1 MVTGPPKKTILIVDD
16 EFGILEVLE
25 SILRDAGYEVITAIN
40 GREALVRLS
49 ESKPNLVVTDF
60 MMPLLDGAGILQ
72 YMRAD
77 DGFRKIPVILASA
90 LSEKTISEQCSGY
103 DVFLRKPY
111 KTERL
116 IKEISRL
123 LNPNPGESEPSNN

>member
-72 YMRAD
+72 YMRAN
-77 DGFRKIPVILASA
+77 DGFRKTPVILASA
-90 LSEKTISEQCSGY
+90 LSEKTISERCSGY